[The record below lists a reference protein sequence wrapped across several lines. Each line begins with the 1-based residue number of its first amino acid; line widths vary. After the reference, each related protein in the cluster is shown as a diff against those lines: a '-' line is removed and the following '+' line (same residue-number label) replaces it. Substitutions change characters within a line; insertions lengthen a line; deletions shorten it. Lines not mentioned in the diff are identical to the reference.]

1 MLQYYLDFS
10 ASLFEEIFTNELLE
24 ILPGIF
30 LFVVG
35 LSLLNLVKHSI

>member
-10 ASLFEEIFTNELLE
+10 ASLFEEIFTNDLFELVPL
-24 ILPGIF
+24 IF

-35 LSLLNLVKHSI
+35 LSLLNLMKHSI